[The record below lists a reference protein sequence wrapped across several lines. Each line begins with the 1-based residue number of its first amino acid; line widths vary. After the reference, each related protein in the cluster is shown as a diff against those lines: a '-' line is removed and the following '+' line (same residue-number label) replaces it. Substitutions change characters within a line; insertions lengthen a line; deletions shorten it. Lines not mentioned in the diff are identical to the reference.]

1 MDELF
6 GPFGEMGRFRRMMR
20 GCQGVDRMGITED
33 TREPLTDIMDEGE
46 DLVALM
52 ELPGV
57 NKDEIKVSTTTDT
70 LKVRVD
76 KREEKEQGDENY
88 FYRERRYGGYFK
100 AISLPSEVIP
110 DKVKASYKNGV
121 LEVRMKKKVKSE
133 GGKAIKVE

>member
-6 GPFGEMGRFRRMMR
+6 GPFGEMRRLRRMMR
-20 GCQGVDRMGITED
+20 ACQPMERIGDSED
-33 TREPLTDIMDEGE
+33 AREPLTDIMDEGE
-46 DLVALM
+46 DLVALI

-57 NKDEIKVSTTTDT
+57 DKDEIKVSTTTDT

-76 KREEKEQGDENY
+76 KREEKEESNENY
-88 FYRERRYGGYFK
+88 FYRERRYGGYYR
-100 AISLPSEVIP
+100 ALSLPSEVIP

-121 LEVRMKKKVKSE
+121 LEVRMKKKVKTE

>member
-6 GPFGEMGRFRRMMR
+6 GPFGEMRRLRKVMR
-20 GCQGVDRMGITED
+20 GCQGMGRMGIPED

-57 NKDEIKVSTTTDT
+57 NKEDIKVSTTTDT

-76 KREEKEQGDENY
+76 KKEDKEERDENY
-88 FYRERRYGGYFK
+88 YYRERRYGGYYR
-100 AISLPSEVIP
+100 AVSLPSEVIP
-110 DKVKASYKNGV
+110 DSVKANYKNGV
-121 LEVRMKKKVKSE
+121 LEVRMRKKVKTE

>member
-1 MDELF
+1 MDEFF
-6 GPFGEMGRFRRMMR
+6 GPFGEMRRLRRMMG
-20 GCQGVDRMGITED
+20 GCQPADRMGVTEEA
-33 TREPLTDIMDEGE
+33 REPLTDIMDDGE

-57 NKDEIKVSTTTDT
+57 NKDEIKVSTTTDM

-76 KREEKEQGDENY
+76 KKEEKEESNENY
-88 FYRERRYGGYFK
+88 CYRERRYDGYYR
-100 AISLPSEVIP
+100 ALSLPSEVIP

-121 LEVRMKKKVKSE
+121 LEVRMKKKVRSE

>member
-6 GPFGEMGRFRRMMR
+6 GPFGEMRRLRRMMR
-20 GCQGVDRMGITED
+20 GCQGMERMDVPED

-57 NKDEIKVSTTTDT
+57 NKDDIKVSTTADT

-76 KREEKEQGDENY
+76 KKEEKDESGEDY
-88 FYRERRYGGYFK
+88 CYRERRYSGYYRT
-100 AISLPSEVIP
+100 ISLPSEVFP
-110 DKVKASYKNGV
+110 DKVKANYKNGI
-121 LEVRMKKKVKSE
+121 LEVRMKKKAKTE
-133 GGKAIKVE
+133 GGNAVKVE

>member
-1 MDELF
+1 MDEFF
-6 GPFGEMGRFRRMMR
+6 GPFGEMRRLRRMMR
-20 GCQGVDRMGITED
+20 GCQPMEREGIGEEA
-33 TREPLTDIMDEGE
+33 REPLTDIMDEGE

-57 NKDEIKVSTTTDT
+57 GKDEIKVSTTTDM

-76 KREEKEQGDENY
+76 KREEKEESNENY
-88 FYRERRYGGYFK
+88 CYRERKYGGYYR
-100 AISLPSEVIP
+100 ALSLPSEVIP

-121 LEVRMKKKVKSE
+121 LEVRMKKKVKTE